1 MRRRKCSYRTSLKPS
16 TNGIRSAFARH
27 LEPKNG
33 ERGRDDCCPEH
44 DAKLGERLIP
54 ARREPDQQLSK
65 KFDFLHHLRDRFAQG
80 IDLTKGEAV
89 GIDLGYVASLGLSLA
104 TVPSGHPVGWR
115 AQA

>member
-1 MRRRKCSYRTSLKPS
+1 MAPK
-16 TNGIRSAFARH
+16 AF
-27 LEPKNG
+27 EPKNG

-89 GIDLGYVASLGLSLA
+89 GIDLGHIAYAAVGMRRKVAYCWLIPDYRAGSPLR
-104 TVPSGHPVGWR
+104 SGQHHV
-115 AQA
+115 